1 MAEDV
6 YLRVSFEEELSFLVQ
21 AEFEVIDL
29 TVFVVYVIQV
39 FTEVPAVI
47 NTENEVVFFD

>member
-1 MAEDV
+1 M
-6 YLRVSFEEELSFLVQ
+6 RVSLEEELGFLVQ

-29 TVFVVYVIQV
+29 TVFVVDVIQV

-47 NTENEVVFFD
+47 YTENEAVFFY